1 MLAKTL
7 DLAATSSDY
16 VLAKRLDLAAT
27 SSDCVLAKGSWQLL
41 AQTLC

>member
-1 MLAKTL
+1 
-7 DLAATSSDY
+7 